1 MGNKT
6 PIGCCISVASL
17 NAAIVRHFF
26 SPSAGGV
33 RAVEGVDA
41 SSLGVSS
48 SESDE
53 SLSCGVVGRR
63 RMEARLTRLAINA
76 DGPSSPAAPRTTGRL
91 PDNCVGGGG
100 GGGWSSSSSSS
111 SSSIFSSSFSPY
123 RRNSASIPTP
133 TEVIKG
139 RQNSRHRTS
148 PVVHDA
154 QSHPDRPSSRH
165 FLQAI
170 GPLNPP

>member
-1 MGNKT
+1 MGEEKLQGPPTAISALGRQPVNAGSWSLGNKT
-6 PIGCCISVASL
+6 PIGWCISMASL

-26 SPSAGGV
+26 PPSVGGGGV

-123 RRNSASIPTP
+123 RKALCINSYPY
-133 TEVIKG
+133 
-139 RQNSRHRTS
+139 
-148 PVVHDA
+148 
-154 QSHPDRPSSRH
+154 
-165 FLQAI
+165 
-170 GPLNPP
+170 

>member
-1 MGNKT
+1 M
-6 PIGCCISVASL
+6 ASL
-17 NAAIVRHFF
+17 NAAIVRYFF
-26 SPSAGGV
+26 PLSAGEDGV
-33 RAVEGVDA
+33 RAAEGVDA

-53 SLSCGVVGRR
+53 SLSCGVVGRWR
-63 RMEARLTRLAINA
+63 VVARLTRSAINA

-123 RRNSASIPTP
+123 KKETL
-133 TEVIKG
+133 
-139 RQNSRHRTS
+139 RQFVR
-148 PVVHDA
+148 
-154 QSHPDRPSSRH
+154 
-165 FLQAI
+165 
-170 GPLNPP
+170 